1 MANFQEIPFSLIF
14 FVLLLSVSLRT
25 IEIIIFSNLY
35 LYISESKNRKD
46 HIFLKFAHVTQ
57 MKHRQMRVRFCIMLM
72 FLIYFVT
79 TGMEKRCN
87 NLWIVN
93 KFAQVSKRLQI
104 VIAWKFNDGWKMF
117 FPKKMRMQSLK
128 SE

>member
-1 MANFQEIPFSLIF
+1 MLRGMDGKFSGNAFFVYF

-25 IEIIIFSNLY
+25 IKIIIFLNLY

-72 FLIYFVT
+72 FF
-79 TGMEKRCN
+79 
-87 NLWIVN
+87 NLFRN
-93 KFAQVSKRLQI
+93 YG
-104 VIAWKFNDGWKMF
+104 DG
-117 FPKKMRMQSLK
+117 KKDAIIF
-128 SE
+128 E

>member
-25 IEIIIFSNLY
+25 IKIIIFLSLY

-57 MKHRQMRVRFCIMLM
+57 MKYRQMRVRFCIMLM
-72 FLIYFVT
+72 FF
-79 TGMEKRCN
+79 
-87 NLWIVN
+87 NLFRN
-93 KFAQVSKRLQI
+93 YG
-104 VIAWKFNDGWKMF
+104 DG
-117 FPKKMRMQSLK
+117 KKMQ
-128 SE
+128 

>member
-1 MANFQEIPFSLIF
+1 MANFHEMPFLFIF

-25 IEIIIFSNLY
+25 IKIIIFLSLY

-72 FLIYFVT
+72 FF
-79 TGMEKRCN
+79 
-87 NLWIVN
+87 NL
-93 KFAQVSKRLQI
+93 FRYYG
-104 VIAWKFNDGWKMF
+104 DG
-117 FPKKMRMQSLK
+117 KKMQ
-128 SE
+128 

>member
-87 NLWIVN
+87 NL
-93 KFAQVSKRLQI
+93 
-104 VIAWKFNDGWKMF
+104 
-117 FPKKMRMQSLK
+117 
-128 SE
+128 

>member
-1 MANFQEIPFSLIF
+1 MLRGMDGKFSGNAFFVYF

-25 IEIIIFSNLY
+25 IKIIIFLNLY

-57 MKHRQMRVRFCIMLM
+57 MKYRQMRVRFCIMLM
-72 FLIYFVT
+72 FF
-79 TGMEKRCN
+79 
-87 NLWIVN
+87 NLFRN
-93 KFAQVSKRLQI
+93 YG
-104 VIAWKFNDGWKMF
+104 DG
-117 FPKKMRMQSLK
+117 KKMQYSLN

>member
-25 IEIIIFSNLY
+25 IKIIIFSNLY

-87 NLWIVN
+87 NL
-93 KFAQVSKRLQI
+93 
-104 VIAWKFNDGWKMF
+104 
-117 FPKKMRMQSLK
+117 
-128 SE
+128 